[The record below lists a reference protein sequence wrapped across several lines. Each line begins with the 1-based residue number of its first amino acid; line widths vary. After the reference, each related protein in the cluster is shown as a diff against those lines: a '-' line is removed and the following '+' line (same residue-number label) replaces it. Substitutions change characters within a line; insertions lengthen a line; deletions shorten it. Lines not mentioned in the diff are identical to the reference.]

1 MIISAVKTSDWW
13 MNFGATVHVY
23 INTAWFKTYE
33 ESKKPEK
40 ALMGNHNSAKV
51 LGKGTIELYFIFG
64 QKLS

>member
-1 MIISAVKTSDWW
+1 

>member
-13 MNFGATVHVY
+13 MNSGATVHVY
-23 INTAWFKTYE
+23 NNKVWFKTYE
-33 ESKKPEK
+33 ESKKTEK

-51 LGKGTIELYFIFG
+51 LGKRTIELYFIFR